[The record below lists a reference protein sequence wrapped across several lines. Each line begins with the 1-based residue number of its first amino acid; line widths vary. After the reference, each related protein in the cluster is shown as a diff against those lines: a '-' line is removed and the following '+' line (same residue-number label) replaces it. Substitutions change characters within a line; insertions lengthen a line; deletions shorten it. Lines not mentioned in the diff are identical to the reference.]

1 MLTIIYLAI
10 LAVLIFLIVRN
21 MYKSHDVFHYFEA
34 VLVLIPFLMRLF
46 LIK

>member
-1 MLTIIYLAI
+1 MLKYIYLAI
-10 LAVLIFLIVRN
+10 LAVLIILIIRN
-21 MYKSHDVFHYFEA
+21 MYKSHDAFHWFDA